1 MEGIK
6 TRARLAYR
14 SIGLVLALI
23 LGIYVVFQIP
33 HIVLLFL
40 LTLLFAIVISGLVNY
55 LAQMGL
61 PRGLGVFVVLVSPA
75 LALWL
80 ASRMIIPVIE
90 TQASQFVRK
99 FPALLT
105 QVQDLVWSSQN
116 TFGLESGTRMDSQ
129 SLRWPEIV
137 WAYPHRASISSSFA
151 R

>member
-6 TRARLAYR
+6 TRSRLAYR

-33 HIVLLFL
+33 HIVVLFL
-40 LTLLFAIVISGLVNY
+40 LTLLFAIVISGPVNY

-75 LALWL
+75 LELWL

-90 TQASQFVRK
+90 AQASQFVR
-99 FPALLT
+99 
-105 QVQDLVWSSQN
+105 
-116 TFGLESGTRMDSQ
+116 ESLSRSRRT
-129 SLRWPEIV
+129 
-137 WAYPHRASISSSFA
+137 ARAGRYGSPVRLQKLSEPIAGHS
-151 R
+151 